1 MSTAQHTAPTI
12 LDLPIGLADTGH
24 RKEFDSLGEV
34 MVPAGRSVLG
44 RPNAALAGAFR
55 YRP

>member
-24 RKEFDSLGEV
+24 RKE
-34 MVPAGRSVLG
+34 
-44 RPNAALAGAFR
+44 
-55 YRP
+55 